1 MNSDGKSCPQNFQV
15 WVAFLMGMVVI
26 VIAIVVFDRVS
37 KSRIGSADIRVNS
50 ADMQG
55 PVVGLENYTQPVSLI
70 SAIKDGAWLGIE
82 VNDISQAMAKQL
94 GLGISGGVLV
104 SRVFDKSPADK
115 AGLLSGDIIFEFD
128 RRDVDD
134 TDQLGKLLSK
144 ADPGDRVRLSLLR
157 EGNREVVY
165 VVLEE
170 AVNANSTSSVRQ
182 IAGDIIP
189 DDQKWGIVVS
199 GLTDSLRTAYSIS
212 ADEKGVVVMMVVPG
226 SAAARAGLNKG
237 DLIRQVNQMRVDDIT
252 DFFEAIQTTEEGSS
266 VLNIYRQG
274 AALFINM
281 VAVLPSQAQ
290 VLSVA
295 QEGIGMNR
303 PLYVPGYD
311 QTQSGDPDAK
321 TKSLQTTSVPLL

>member
-37 KSRIGSADIRVNS
+37 KSRIGSADIRVSS
-50 ADMQG
+50 AAVQG
-55 PVVGLENYTQPVSLI
+55 AVVGPESYAQPVSLL
-70 SAIKDGAWLGIE
+70 STNKAGAGAWLGIE
-82 VNDISQAMAKQL
+82 VNDITQAMAKQL
-94 GLGISGGVLV
+94 GLRISGGVLV

-115 AGLLSGDIIFEFD
+115 AGLLGGDIIFEFD

-157 EGNREVVY
+157 EGKREVVY

-170 AVNANSTSSVRQ
+170 GVNTNSTSSVRQ

-199 GLTDSLRTAYSIS
+199 GLTDSLRTTYSIS
-212 ADEKGVVVMMVVPG
+212 ANEKGVVVMMVVPG
-226 SAAARAGLNKG
+226 SAAARAGLNQG

-252 DFFEAIQTTEEGSS
+252 DFFEAIQTTEESS
-266 VLNIYRQG
+266 IVLYIYRQG

-281 VAVLPSQAQ
+281 VAPSQAQ
-290 VLSVA
+290 AFPVA

-321 TKSLQTTSVPLL
+321 TKSLQTISVPLL